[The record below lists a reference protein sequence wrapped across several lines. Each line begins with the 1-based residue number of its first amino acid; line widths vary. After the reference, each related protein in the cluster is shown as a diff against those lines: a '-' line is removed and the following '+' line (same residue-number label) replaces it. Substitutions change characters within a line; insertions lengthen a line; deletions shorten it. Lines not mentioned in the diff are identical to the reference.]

1 MQRGLVGD
9 GAVDDRDA
17 VARVGEAQPVEPG
30 GPPGIEVP
38 LEADLVSSGLAAVAV
53 DACSSDLSVDAAG
66 FAVVAG
72 VIQKLEA
79 DVMSAHHHTW

>member
-1 MQRGLVGD
+1 
-9 GAVDDRDA
+9 VD
-17 VARVGEAQPVEPG
+17 EAQPVKPG

-53 DACSSDLSVDAAG
+53 DACSSAHLLLSPPDLSVDAAG
-66 FAVVAG
+66 FVVVAG
-72 VIQKLEA
+72 VIQKLGA